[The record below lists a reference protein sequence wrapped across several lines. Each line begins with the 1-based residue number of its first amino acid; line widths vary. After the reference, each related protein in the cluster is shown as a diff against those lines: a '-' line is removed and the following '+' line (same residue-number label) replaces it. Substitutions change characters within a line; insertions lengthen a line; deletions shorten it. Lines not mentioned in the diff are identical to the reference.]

1 MDNSLV
7 IIISSRF
14 SFLGGCRN
22 DEDIPSR
29 KSSSTLHFPS
39 WNLHRNHDFSDANS
53 LFDALSKIS
62 KQELVDACVGFD
74 PYLQKVRMQRESI
87 ASDLK
92 KLAGVMKD
100 NNSVIGALKDSAKIA
115 VSGRRYMDD
124 VKYSGHFVI
133 EERTKEAAIFACEE
147 VNRICCLFIHI

>member
-1 MDNSLV
+1 
-7 IIISSRF
+7 
-14 SFLGGCRN
+14 
-22 DEDIPSR
+22 
-29 KSSSTLHFPS
+29 
-39 WNLHRNHDFSDANS
+39 
-53 LFDALSKIS
+53 
-62 KQELVDACVGFD
+62 
-74 PYLQKVRMQRESI
+74 MQRESI

-147 VNRICCLFIHI
+147 VNLSLIHI